1 MPRAS
6 WHGGGM
12 QLETPD
18 ARAALPPRMTRLG
31 RWVLL
36 ACAALWAA
44 SLIVVLVAIPE
55 GAPTSADPGAPV
67 VPHWASLLPPAV
79 GILVALLLPLRP
91 VAQPALP
98 GHRGRLVAST
108 VGLLALAAA
117 FPIVASQPWVG
128 GEEYVLAKAVLL
140 VAVPAV
146 LVLALRGAVRIERR
160 RGAWRWWAPA
170 LVVAAWAL
178 VQLGPWRPASD
189 FSAYD
194 PTTIIVGALATAIT
208 AGVGEELFY
217 RRWLQTRL
225 EAILGAWPGIA
236 LATTLFALMHVFSHG
251 TGDPIVDVARVVV
264 AQGSFGLFVAIV
276 WWRYR
281 SLAAIIVAHLLI
293 NGWGPLVHLM
303 AS

>member
-146 LVLALRGAVRIERR
+146 LVLALRGAVRIERM

-170 LVVAAWAL
+170 LAVAAWAL
-178 VQLGPWRPASD
+178 LQLGPWMPHVDLSG
-189 FSAYD
+189 YD
-194 PTTIIVGALATAIT
+194 RETIIVAALATALT

-225 EAILGAWPGIA
+225 EALLGSWSGIA
-236 LATTLFALMHVFSHG
+236 LQAIAFGLMHLGSHTSG
-251 TGDPIVDVARVVV
+251 EPVVDVARVLV
-264 AQGSFGLFVAIV
+264 AQGSFGLLMGIL
-276 WWRYR
+276 WWRFR
-281 SLAAIIVAHLLI
+281 NLAAIIVAHLLI
-293 NGWGPLVHLM
+293 NGWGVVVHLI